1 MTRDSTI
8 KKFSTEDST
17 LSFTYFT
24 IMKSIMDALKRKE
37 SRNFLDDLSNLRIE
51 R

>member
-24 IMKSIMDALKRKE
+24 IMKLIMDALKRKE